1 MSAGALP
8 PVCCMPPVVYLEPET
23 MLGSLLFRS
32 CAVIVEEICDG
43 GNEDMFELVG
53 DE

>member
-1 MSAGALP
+1 
-8 PVCCMPPVVYLEPET
+8 MPPVVYLEPDT

-32 CAVIVEEICDG
+32 WAVIVEEICDG
-43 GNEDMFELVG
+43 GNDEIFELVG